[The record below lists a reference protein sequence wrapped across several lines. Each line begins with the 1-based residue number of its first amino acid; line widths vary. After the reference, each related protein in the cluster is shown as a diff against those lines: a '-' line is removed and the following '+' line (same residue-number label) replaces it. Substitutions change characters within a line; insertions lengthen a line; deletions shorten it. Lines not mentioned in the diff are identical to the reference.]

1 MSPVSRVGSH
11 QEDVIYMRK
20 DSWPDSELEFLK
32 CCPVC
37 GSCERELLHAG
48 LRDLVFGVAPGAWTL
63 HRCLGCQSAYL
74 DPRPTPASMGRAY
87 TNYYT
92 HQANDHPIVRRI
104 GALRTFL
111 HDALNGYRNYVYGL
125 NRQPSL
131 SLGRWLVPVLP
142 SLKAAVDAECR
153 HLAQPTSDGLLL
165 DVGCGNG
172 GFLYI
177 AREMGWQVH
186 GLDMDPKAVEAAR
199 LRGLNVQCG
208 SIELLSHE
216 VQKYDVITLSHVIE
230 HVHEPLDLLSQLY
243 RLLKP
248 GGVLWIETPN
258 LESLGYSFYK
268 SNWRGLE
275 PPRHLVIFNSISL
288 INALSNAGFISIKQ
302 RWRGLTAIAIFAV
315 SDAVR
320 NGQALENV
328 SRGGRPKLVEC
339 MAELLEMLMPSK
351 REFITITAVKKEK

>member
-1 MSPVSRVGSH
+1 MNKEWFDFWPVT
-11 QEDVIYMRK
+11 
-20 DSWPDSELEFLK
+20 ELEFLGY
-32 CCPVC
+32 CPIC
-37 GSCERELLHAG
+37 GSRQREVLHIE
-48 LRDLVFGVAPGAWTL
+48 LRDRVFGVAPGVWTL
-63 HRCLGCQSAYL
+63 HRCFGCRSAYL
-74 DPRPTPASMGRAY
+74 DPRPTIESIGRAY
-87 TNYYT
+87 INYYT
-92 HQANDHPIVRRI
+92 HQTNDHPIVRRI

-111 HDALNGYRNYVYGL
+111 HDALNGYRNYAYGL

-131 SLGRWLVPVLP
+131 ALGRWLIPILP

-153 HLAQPTSDGLLL
+153 HLAQPTSNGLLL

-177 AREMGWQVH
+177 AREMGWQAH
-186 GLDMDPKAVEAAR
+186 GLDMDPKAIEAAR

-230 HVHEPLDLLSQLY
+230 HVHDPLDLLSQLH

-258 LESLGYSFYK
+258 IGSLGYARFK
-268 SNWRGLE
+268 SNGRGLE
-275 PPRHLVIFNSISL
+275 PPRHVVIFDSITL
-288 INALSNAGFISIKQ
+288 INALSNTGFISIKQ

-315 SDAVR
+315 SDAMK
-320 NGQALENV
+320 NNQALENV
-328 SRGGRPKLVEC
+328 SRGGKPKLIEY
-339 MAELLEMLMPSK
+339 MAELIEMLMSSK
-351 REFITITAVKKEK
+351 REFITITAVKKGK

>member
-1 MSPVSRVGSH
+1 
-11 QEDVIYMRK
+11 MRK
-20 DSWPDSELEFLK
+20 NSWPDNELELLK
-32 CCPVC
+32 YCPVC
-37 GSCERELLHAG
+37 GSRERELLHTG
-48 LRDLVFGVAPGAWTL
+48 LKDRVFGVAPGDWTL
-63 HRCLGCQSAYL
+63 HRCLECQSAYL
-74 DPRPTPASMGRAY
+74 DPRPTTANIGRAY

-92 HQANDHPIVRRI
+92 HQANYHPIVRRI

-111 HDALNGYRNYVYGL
+111 HDALNGYRNYAYGL
-125 NRQPSL
+125 NRQPAL
-131 SLGRWLVPVLP
+131 SLGRWLVPFLP

-153 HLAQPTSDGLLL
+153 HLAQPISNGLLL

-172 GFLYI
+172 SFLCI
-177 AREMGWQVH
+177 AREIGWQVH
-186 GLDMDPKAVEAAR
+186 GLDMDPKAVAAAR
-199 LRGLNVQCG
+199 LSGLDVQCG

-216 VQKYDVITLSHVIE
+216 VKNYDVITLSHVIE
-230 HVHEPLDLLSQLY
+230 HVHDPLDLLSQLY

-258 LESLGYSFYK
+258 LESLGYSRYK

-288 INALSNAGFISIKQ
+288 INALSNVGFISIKQ

-315 SDAVR
+315 SDAMK
-320 NGQALENV
+320 NNQALEKA
-328 SRGGRPKLVEC
+328 SRRGKPKLVEC

-351 REFITITAVKKEK
+351 REFITITAIKKGR